1 MAPELDSYQHEEVM
15 RVPNTS
21 SDGPKDGAKTT
32 DARTRTKTRTR
43 AGAGPKAK
51 TRTTAGVGAKTTAAK
66 SSGAKR
72 ANGAATTAKATSTLA
87 TGHATSRANGRTGTS
102 GAARSQPHDELLTYR
117 DEFPILARKV
127 YLNSCSL
134 GALSRRSMQAMARF
148 QEQWN
153 EFGAQAWYSLW
164 MGELAALRE
173 KFARLI
179 GAKPI
184 EIALAPNVS
193 SALSAIATA
202 LDLGARRKVVLNDMD
217 FPTLAYQWLAKE
229 RVGTEVVFAHS
240 ANRMTLSAD
249 AYKPLVDERTGLVAT
264 SRVFFLSGYIQD
276 IAQIAET
283 AHGHGAFLL
292 VDDYQGTGQIPL
304 DVKSLGIDFL
314 VSGTLKWLLG
324 GPGVAF
330 IYAREELI
338 PKLRPTVTGWW
349 ASRDQFQFKT
359 TEFAYRDDAQRLEA
373 GTPATAAVCAAS
385 AAMDIVLEIGVER
398 IRERT
403 RYLADD
409 LIRRVREKGWPI
421 HSPLDSAVRSSIVML
436 ALDRPDEI
444 VSELTERGIVVDYR
458 PGLLRISPHFYNTV
472 EENATIVA
480 AIDEILR
487 HRKVSLVPDI
497 KGATTGTADT

>member
-1 MAPELDSYQHEEVM
+1 M
-15 RVPNTS
+15 RVPDTPKPNT
-21 SDGPKDGAKTT
+21 PKPNTPKPTESATKKSATTRSTKKVTPQAK
-32 DARTRTKTRTR
+32 
-43 AGAGPKAK
+43 AGATASAGANA
-51 TRTTAGVGAKTTAAK
+51 TTAK
-66 SSGAKR
+66 SASAKR
-72 ANGAATTAKATSTLA
+72 ANGTATAATTTKATA
-87 TGHATSRANGRTGTS
+87 TTGRSAANGTNGRTGTATTLH
-102 GAARSQPHDELLTYR
+102 AAPHDELLRYR

-134 GALSRRSMQAMARF
+134 GALSRRSMQALARF

-153 EFGAQAWYSLW
+153 EYGAQAWYALW
-164 MGELAALRE
+164 MGELDALRE

-179 GAKPI
+179 GAKPA
-184 EIALAPNVS
+184 EIALATNVS
-193 SALSAIATA
+193 SALSQIATA
-202 LDLGARRKVVLNDMD
+202 LDLGDRRKVVLNDMD

-229 RVGTEVVFAHS
+229 RVGAEVAFAHS
-240 ANRMTLSAD
+240 ADRMTLPAD
-249 AYKPLVDERTGLVAT
+249 AYAPLVDSHTGIVAT

-276 IAQIAET
+276 IARIAET
-283 AHGHGAFLL
+283 AHRHGAFLL

-304 DVKSLGIDFL
+304 DVKKLGIDYL
-314 VSGTLKWLLG
+314 VSGTLKWLMG

-373 GTPATAAVCAAS
+373 GTPATGAICTAS
-385 AAMDIVLEIGVER
+385 AAMDIVLEVGVER

-403 RYLADD
+403 WYLADD
-409 LIRRVREKGWPI
+409 LIHRVREKGWPI
-421 HSPLDSAVRSSIVML
+421 HSPIDSAERSSIVML

-444 VSELTERGIVVDYR
+444 VASLTERGIIVDYR
-458 PGLLRISPHFYNTV
+458 PGLVRISPHFYNTV
-472 EENATIVA
+472 EENAAIVG
-480 AIDEILR
+480 AIDEIVR
-487 HRKVSLVPDI
+487 HRTVSLVPDI